1 MDKLDF
7 ADAVK
12 KLEEINK
19 WFQSED
25 IDLDEGLQK
34 LRTGK
39 ELIKQCRERLQNVEN
54 EFLKIKDEFTEET
67 PPEKA

>member
-1 MDKLDF
+1 MEKFDF

-12 KLEEINK
+12 KLEDINK
-19 WFQSED
+19 WFQNED

-39 ELIKQCRERLQNVEN
+39 ELIKQCRTRLQNVEN
-54 EFLKIKDEFTEET
+54 EFLKIKDEFNEAPASNTE
-67 PPEKA
+67 